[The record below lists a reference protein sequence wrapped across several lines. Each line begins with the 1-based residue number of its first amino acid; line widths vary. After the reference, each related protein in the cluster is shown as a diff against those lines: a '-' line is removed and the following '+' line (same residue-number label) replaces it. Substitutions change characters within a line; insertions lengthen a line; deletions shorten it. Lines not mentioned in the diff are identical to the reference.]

1 MSTQTVTTVHLV
13 DDDGAAAY
21 LDDRTMVREFAG
33 AGSMTMSPLVADV
46 IARHIRA
53 GRSDSE
59 IADLIGL
66 SPRGVM
72 RYRSRF
78 GIATGAASQPDWTT
92 VTVDRLRLALEAAAV
107 GHDVELVLGR
117 LLRGEAPAVD
127 VCAAVTA

>member
-1 MSTQTVTTVHLV
+1 MSAPAVTQVHLV

-21 LDDRTMVREFAG
+21 LDDRTLVREYAV
-33 AGSMTMSPLVADV
+33 AGSLNMSPLVADV

-53 GRSDSE
+53 GRNDSE

-66 SPRGVM
+66 STRGVC

-92 VTVDRLRLALEAAAV
+92 VTVDRLRLALEATAA